1 MQQWVYLIALLV
13 SISGL
18 ATLDWRYKL
27 AFWYDFRRT
36 VLTLAAACWLFV
48 VWDILGISMG
58 IFLHGNGPYTLPI
71 RLFPEFPI
79 EELFFLFLLSYVTLI
94 LYRGVSLW
102 QRTS

>member
-1 MQQWVYLIALLV
+1 MEQWFYLIALVV

-27 AFWYDFRRT
+27 AFWYDARRT
-36 VLTLAAACWLFV
+36 TLTLAAACWLFLL
-48 VWDILGISMG
+48 WDIAGISLG
-58 IFLHGNGPYTLPI
+58 IFLHGNGPYALPF

-94 LYRGVSLW
+94 LYRGVALW
-102 QRTS
+102 RRTS